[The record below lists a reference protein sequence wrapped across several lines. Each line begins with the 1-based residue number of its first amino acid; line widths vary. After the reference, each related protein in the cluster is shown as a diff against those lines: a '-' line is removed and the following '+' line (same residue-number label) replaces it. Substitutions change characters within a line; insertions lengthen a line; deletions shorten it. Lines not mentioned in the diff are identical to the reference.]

1 MRNWYLGRAACFIG
15 ALITNGGPFEL
26 ARNTFKQSPAW
37 NEQWLNTIF
46 QEILYGRY
54 SNDFAIVTKEH
65 FELDL
70 KQIEAFKNIHD
81 TEIKTKITHADI
93 IQEGIYTITKLENLE
108 ILSATE

>member
-1 MRNWYLGRAACFIG
+1 M
-15 ALITNGGPFEL
+15 
-26 ARNTFKQSPAW
+26 
-37 NEQWLNTIF
+37 
-46 QEILYGRY
+46 
-54 SNDFAIVTKEH
+54 TKEH